1 MLAFWQKMTLGA
13 RPQTPIPTRKGNEFM
28 GKLSRPIQINFRV
41 NHLEREKIRERMKE
55 CGITNMTRY
64 LRTMAINGC
73 IIKPDHTDIK
83 QTNYELHKIGV
94 NINQIAKKA
103 NETGSIYAEDVK
115 MLQEMMDTIWQLQKY
130 ILSDEP

>member
-1 MLAFWQKMTLGA
+1 MDK
-13 RPQTPIPTRKGNEFM
+13 I
-28 GKLSRPIQINFRV
+28 SRPLQVSFRV
-41 NHLEREKIRERMKE
+41 SALEKEKIRDRMRE
-55 CGITNMTRY
+55 CGIRNMTRY
-64 LRTMAINGC
+64 LRSMAIDGC

-103 NETGSIYAEDVK
+103 NETGNIYAEDIR
-115 MLQEMMDTIWQLQKY
+115 MLQEMMDTIWQLQRY

>member
-1 MLAFWQKMTLGA
+1 MENLY
-13 RPQTPIPTRKGNEFM
+13 
-28 GKLSRPIQINFRV
+28 RPIQVKFRV
-41 NHLEREKIRERMKE
+41 TDLERQKIRDRMKE
-55 CGITNMTRY
+55 CGIKNMARY

-73 IIKPDHTDIK
+73 IIKPDHSDIK

-103 NETGSIYAEDVK
+103 NETGSIYAADIK
-115 MLQEMMDTIWQLQKY
+115 MLQEMMETIWQLQKY

>member
-1 MLAFWQKMTLGA
+1 MENLY
-13 RPQTPIPTRKGNEFM
+13 RPVQVK
-28 GKLSRPIQINFRV
+28 FRV
-41 NHLEREKIRERMKE
+41 TDLERQKIRDRMKE
-55 CGITNMTRY
+55 CGINNMARY

-94 NINQIAKKA
+94 NINQIAKKT
-103 NETGSIYAEDVK
+103 NETGSIYAADIK
-115 MLQEMMDTIWQLQKY
+115 MLQEMMETIWQLQKY

>member
-1 MLAFWQKMTLGA
+1 MENLY
-13 RPQTPIPTRKGNEFM
+13 
-28 GKLSRPIQINFRV
+28 RPIQIKFRV
-41 NHLEREKIRERMKE
+41 NPLERDKIKERMKE
-55 CGITNMTRY
+55 CGIKNMARY

-103 NETGSIYAEDVK
+103 NETGSIYAEDVR

>member
-1 MLAFWQKMTLGA
+1 MENLY
-13 RPQTPIPTRKGNEFM
+13 RPVQVK
-28 GKLSRPIQINFRV
+28 FRV
-41 NHLEREKIRERMKE
+41 TDLERQKIRDRMKE
-55 CGITNMTRY
+55 CGIKNMARY

-103 NETGSIYAEDVK
+103 IELA
-115 MLQEMMDTIWQLQKY
+115 L
-130 ILSDEP
+130 

>member
-1 MLAFWQKMTLGA
+1 MNNTDTN
-13 RPQTPIPTRKGNEFM
+13 RTRRNM
-28 GKLSRPIQINFRV
+28 ILFRV
-41 NHLEREKIRERMKE
+41 TDLEKEKIRARMRE
-55 CGITNMTRY
+55 CGIKNMARY

-103 NETGSIYAEDVK
+103 NETGSIYAEDVR

-130 ILSDEP
+130 ILSAEP